1 MNGVVMP
8 EFAFP
13 LMDTVNQ
20 EASIKVIGI
29 GGGGGNAVS
38 HMVTKGIQG
47 VEFIC
52 ANTDT
57 QDLRNTKAE
66 TQLQI
71 GINETQGL
79 GSGSKPEIGRAS
91 AEEDR
96 ERIAS
101 VIDGA
106 NMLFIAAGLGGGTGT
121 GASPVVAEIAQEKGI
136 LTVAVVNTP
145 FTWEGEKR
153 KENAKRGIDDLERF
167 VDSLIVIPNDKLQ
180 TLGNRATVIGGFAA
194 ANDVLSNSVQGIAE
208 LITIPGHVNLD
219 FADVKTVM
227 AETGRGIIGM
237 GTASGQDRGR
247 EAIEAAIQ
255 SPLLEDFKL
264 EGAKGILINVT
275 AGVDLTGD
283 EFEEIGEIVTG
294 YASEDSEIITGF
306 VVDDSLQDSIRVTVV
321 LTGLDQR
328 LDNQSD
334 GGNNFIEPFP
344 ELDKPITSRNKDLFE
359 DLPAEGDDQIN
370 FLDVPSFLKR
380 NRG

>member
-1 MNGVVMP
+1 MT
-8 EFAFP
+8 EFAYQ
-13 LMDTVNQ
+13 LMDTNNQ
-20 EASIKVIGI
+20 EANIKVIGI

-38 HMVTKGIQG
+38 HMVTKGIKG

-57 QDLRNTKAE
+57 QDLRMTKAE
-66 TQLQI
+66 IQLQI
-71 GINETQGL
+71 GINETKGL

-101 VIDGA
+101 VIDGS

-121 GASPVVAEIAQEKGI
+121 GACPVVAEIAQEKGI

-145 FTWEGEKR
+145 FSWEGEKR
-153 KENAKRGIDDLERF
+153 KENAESGIDDLERF
-167 VDSLIVIPNDKLQ
+167 VDSLIIIPNDKLQ
-180 TLGNRATVIGGFAA
+180 ILGSRTTVISGFAA

-219 FADVKTVM
+219 FADVRTVM

-237 GTASGQDRGR
+237 GTATGQDRGR
-247 EAIEAAIQ
+247 EAVEAAIQ
-255 SPLLEDFKL
+255 SPLLEDIKL
-264 EGAKGILINVT
+264 EGAKGILINIT
-275 AGVDLTGD
+275 AGNDLMGD
-283 EFEEIGEIVTG
+283 ELEEIGEIIKG
-294 YASEDSEIITGF
+294 YASEDAEIISGY
-306 VVDDSLQDSIRVTVV
+306 VADESLQDAIHVTVV
-321 LTGLDQR
+321 LTGLDQK
-328 LDNQSD
+328 LDTSSNGENDFNGQ
-334 GGNNFIEPFP
+334 FQK
-344 ELDKPITSRNKDLFE
+344 LDKPITSRNKDLFE
-359 DLPAEGDDQIN
+359 DLPAEGDDQIP

>member
-1 MNGVVMP
+1 MT
-8 EFAFP
+8 EFAYQ
-13 LMDTVNQ
+13 LMDTDNQ
-20 EASIKVIGI
+20 EATIKVIGV

-38 HMVTKGIQG
+38 HMMTKGIKG

-57 QDLRNTKAE
+57 QDLRMTKADI
-66 TQLQI
+66 QLQI
-71 GINETQGL
+71 GINETKGL

-96 ERIAS
+96 DRIAS
-101 VIDGA
+101 IIDGS

-145 FTWEGEKR
+145 FSWEGEKR
-153 KENAKRGIDDLERF
+153 KDNAQGGIDNLERF
-167 VDSLIVIPNDKLQ
+167 VDSLIIIPNDKIQ
-180 TLGNRATVIGGFAA
+180 TLGSRSTVVGGFTA

-208 LITIPGHVNLD
+208 LITIPGYLNLD

-227 AETGRGIIGM
+227 SEAGRGIMGM

-247 EAIEAAIQ
+247 EAIEAAIH
-255 SPLLEDFKL
+255 SPLLDDIKL
-264 EGAKGILINVT
+264 EGAKGILINIT
-275 AGVDLTGD
+275 AGEDLTGD
-283 EFEEIGEIVTG
+283 EFKEIGEIVKE
-294 YASEDSEIITGF
+294 YASDDAEIISGI
-306 VVDDSLQDSIRVTVV
+306 VVDKTLQDSIRVTVV

-328 LDNQSD
+328 MNTSTDDGSD
-334 GGNNFIEPFP
+334 FSGQLT
-344 ELDKPITSRNKDLFE
+344 ELDKPITSRNKNLFE
-359 DLPAEGDDQIN
+359 DLPVEGEDQIN

>member
-334 GGNNFIEPFP
+334 GGKNFIEPFP

>member
-57 QDLRNTKAE
+57 QDLRMTKAE

-101 VIDGA
+101 VINGA

-153 KENAKRGIDDLERF
+153 KENAERGIDDLERF

-180 TLGNRATVIGGFAA
+180 ALGNRATVMGGFAA

-275 AGVDLTGD
+275 SGADLTGD

>member
-1 MNGVVMP
+1 MP

-153 KENAKRGIDDLERF
+153 KVGFTDNYLRVRNYQVSNNKLDFRINNSNEIENSRVIKF
-167 VDSLIVIPNDKLQ
+167 VDGELY
-180 TLGNRATVIGGFAA
+180 
-194 ANDVLSNSVQGIAE
+194 VQKE
-208 LITIPGHVNLD
+208 
-219 FADVKTVM
+219 K
-227 AETGRGIIGM
+227 
-237 GTASGQDRGR
+237 
-247 EAIEAAIQ
+247 
-255 SPLLEDFKL
+255 K
-264 EGAKGILINVT
+264 
-275 AGVDLTGD
+275 
-283 EFEEIGEIVTG
+283 
-294 YASEDSEIITGF
+294 
-306 VVDDSLQDSIRVTVV
+306 
-321 LTGLDQR
+321 
-328 LDNQSD
+328 
-334 GGNNFIEPFP
+334 
-344 ELDKPITSRNKDLFE
+344 
-359 DLPAEGDDQIN
+359 
-370 FLDVPSFLKR
+370 
-380 NRG
+380 

>member
-194 ANDVLSNSVQGIAE
+194 ANNVLSNSVQGIAE

-275 AGVDLTGD
+275 AGADLTGD

-294 YASEDSEIITGF
+294 YASEDAEIITGF
-306 VVDDSLQDSIRVTVV
+306 VVDDSLQDSICVTVV

-334 GGNNFIEPFP
+334 GGKNFIEPFP

-359 DLPAEGDDQIN
+359 DLPAEGNDQIN

>member
-1 MNGVVMP
+1 MP

-153 KENAKRGIDDLERF
+153 KENAERGIDDLERF

-275 AGVDLTGD
+275 AGADLTGD

-334 GGNNFIEPFP
+334 GGNNIIEPFP

>member
-194 ANDVLSNSVQGIAE
+194 ANNVLSNSVQGIAE

-334 GGNNFIEPFP
+334 GGKNFIEPFP

>member
-1 MNGVVMP
+1 MT
-8 EFAFP
+8 EFAYQ
-13 LMDTVNQ
+13 LMDTDNQ
-20 EASIKVIGI
+20 EANIRVIGI

-38 HMVTKGIQG
+38 HMVTKGIKG

-57 QDLRNTKAE
+57 QDLRMTKADI
-66 TQLQI
+66 QLQI
-71 GINETQGL
+71 GINETKGL

-101 VIDGA
+101 VIDGS

-145 FTWEGEKR
+145 FSWEGEKR
-153 KENAKRGIDDLERF
+153 KDNAQGGIDNLERF

-180 TLGNRATVIGGFAA
+180 TLGNRSTVVGGFAA

-208 LITIPGHVNLD
+208 LITIPGYLNLD

-227 AETGRGIIGM
+227 AEAGRGIMGM
-237 GTASGQDRGR
+237 GTARGQDRGR

-255 SPLLEDFKL
+255 SPLLEDIKL
-264 EGAKGILINVT
+264 EGAKGILINIT
-275 AGVDLTGD
+275 AGEDLTGD
-283 EFEEIGEIVTG
+283 EFEEIGEIVKG
-294 YASEDSEIITGF
+294 YASDDAEIIPGY
-306 VVDDSLQDSIRVTVV
+306 VVDKELQDSIRVTVV

-328 LDNQSD
+328 LDTQPD
-334 GGNNFIEPFP
+334 GGKDSSGQFP

-359 DLPAEGDDQIN
+359 DLPVEGEDQIN
-370 FLDVPSFLKR
+370 LLDVPSFLKR

>member
-1 MNGVVMP
+1 MP

-153 KENAKRGIDDLERF
+153 KENAERGIDDLERF

-194 ANDVLSNSVQGIAE
+194 ANNVLSNSVQGIAE

-275 AGVDLTGD
+275 AGADLTGD

>member
-1 MNGVVMP
+1 MP

-153 KENAKRGIDDLERF
+153 KENAERGIDDLERF

-194 ANDVLSNSVQGIAE
+194 ANNVLSNSVQGIAE

-334 GGNNFIEPFP
+334 GGNNIIEPFP

>member
-153 KENAKRGIDDLERF
+153 KENAERGIDDLERF

-194 ANDVLSNSVQGIAE
+194 ANNVLSNSVQGIAE

-334 GGNNFIEPFP
+334 GGNNIIEPFP

>member
-153 KENAKRGIDDLERF
+153 KENAERGIDDLERF

-334 GGNNFIEPFP
+334 GGNNIIEPFP

>member
-194 ANDVLSNSVQGIAE
+194 ANNVLSNSVQGIAE

-275 AGVDLTGD
+275 AGADLTGD

>member
-1 MNGVVMP
+1 MP

-13 LMDTVNQ
+13 LMDTANQ

-38 HMVTKGIQG
+38 HMVIKGIQG

-227 AETGRGIIGM
+227 AETGRDIIGM
-237 GTASGQDRGR
+237 GIASGQDRGR

-334 GGNNFIEPFP
+334 GGNNIIEPFP

>member
-334 GGNNFIEPFP
+334 GGNNIIEPFP

>member
-153 KENAKRGIDDLERF
+153 KENAERGIDDLERF

-275 AGVDLTGD
+275 AGADLTGD

>member
-101 VIDGA
+101 VIGGA

-153 KENAKRGIDDLERF
+153 KENAERGIDDLERF

-275 AGVDLTGD
+275 AGADLTGD

-294 YASEDSEIITGF
+294 YASEDAEIITGF

>member
-101 VIDGA
+101 VINGA

-153 KENAKRGIDDLERF
+153 KENAKRGIDYLERF

>member
-1 MNGVVMP
+1 MT
-8 EFAFP
+8 EFAYQ
-13 LMDTVNQ
+13 LMDTNNQ
-20 EASIKVIGI
+20 EANIKVIGI

-38 HMVTKGIQG
+38 HMVTKGIKG

-57 QDLRNTKAE
+57 QDLRMTKADI
-66 TQLQI
+66 QLQI
-71 GINETQGL
+71 GINETKGL

-101 VIDGA
+101 VIDGS

-121 GASPVVAEIAQEKGI
+121 GACPVVAEIAQEKGI

-145 FTWEGEKR
+145 FSWEGEKR
-153 KENAKRGIDDLERF
+153 KENAERGIDDLERF
-167 VDSLIVIPNDKLQ
+167 VDSLIIIPNDKLQ
-180 TLGNRATVIGGFAA
+180 TLGSRTTVISGFAA

-219 FADVKTVM
+219 FADVRTVM

-247 EAIEAAIQ
+247 EAVEAAIQ
-255 SPLLEDFKL
+255 SPLLEDIKL
-264 EGAKGILINVT
+264 EGAKGILINIT
-275 AGVDLTGD
+275 AGDDLMGD
-283 EFEEIGEIVTG
+283 ELEEIGEIIKG
-294 YASEDSEIITGF
+294 YASEDAEIISGY
-306 VVDDSLQDSIRVTVV
+306 VADKSLQDSIHVTVV
-321 LTGLDQR
+321 LTGLDEI
-328 LDNQSD
+328 LDTSSNGENDLSGQ
-334 GGNNFIEPFP
+334 FP

-359 DLPAEGDDQIN
+359 DLPVEGDDQIP
-370 FLDVPSFLKR
+370 FLDVPSFLKS

>member
-1 MNGVVMP
+1 MP

-194 ANDVLSNSVQGIAE
+194 ANNVLSNSVQGIAE

-275 AGVDLTGD
+275 AGADLTGD

>member
-1 MNGVVMP
+1 MP

-194 ANDVLSNSVQGIAE
+194 ANNVLSNSVQGIAE

-334 GGNNFIEPFP
+334 GGNNIIESFP

>member
-153 KENAKRGIDDLERF
+153 KENAKRGIDGLERF

-194 ANDVLSNSVQGIAE
+194 ANNVLSNSVQGIAE

-334 GGNNFIEPFP
+334 GGNNIIEPFP

>member
-1 MNGVVMP
+1 MP

-57 QDLRNTKAE
+57 QDLRKTKAE

-101 VIDGA
+101 VINGA

-153 KENAKRGIDDLERF
+153 RENAERGIDDLERF

-275 AGVDLTGD
+275 AGADLTGD

-294 YASEDSEIITGF
+294 YASEDAEIITGF

-328 LDNQSD
+328 LDNQSE
-334 GGNNFIEPFP
+334 GGKNFIEPFP
-344 ELDKPITSRNKDLFE
+344 ELDKPITSRNKDLFD

>member
-101 VIDGA
+101 VINGA

-153 KENAKRGIDDLERF
+153 RENAERGIDDLERF

-334 GGNNFIEPFP
+334 GGKNFIEPFP

>member
-1 MNGVVMP
+1 MP

-101 VIDGA
+101 VINGA

-194 ANDVLSNSVQGIAE
+194 ANNVLSNSVQGIAE

-294 YASEDSEIITGF
+294 YASEDAEIITGF

>member
-1 MNGVVMP
+1 MP

>member
-1 MNGVVMP
+1 MT
-8 EFAFP
+8 EFAYQ
-13 LMDTVNQ
+13 LMDTNNQ
-20 EASIKVIGI
+20 EANIKVIGI

-38 HMVTKGIQG
+38 HMVTKGIKG

-57 QDLRNTKAE
+57 QDLRMTKADI
-66 TQLQI
+66 QLQI
-71 GINETQGL
+71 GINETKGL

-101 VIDGA
+101 VIDGS

-121 GASPVVAEIAQEKGI
+121 GACPVVAEIAQEKGI

-145 FTWEGEKR
+145 FSWEGEKR
-153 KENAKRGIDDLERF
+153 KENAERGIDDLERF
-167 VDSLIVIPNDKLQ
+167 VDSLIIIPNDKLQ
-180 TLGNRATVIGGFAA
+180 ILGSRTTVISGFAA

-219 FADVKTVM
+219 FADVRTVM

-247 EAIEAAIQ
+247 EAVEAAIQ
-255 SPLLEDFKL
+255 SPLLEDIKL
-264 EGAKGILINVT
+264 EGAKGILINIT
-275 AGVDLTGD
+275 AGDDLMGD
-283 EFEEIGEIVTG
+283 ELEEIGEIIKG
-294 YASEDSEIITGF
+294 YASEEAEIISGY
-306 VVDDSLQDSIRVTVV
+306 VADESLQDAIHVTVV
-321 LTGLDQR
+321 LTGLDQK
-328 LDNQSD
+328 LDTSSNGENDFSGQ
-334 GGNNFIEPFP
+334 FP

-359 DLPAEGDDQIN
+359 DLPAEGDDQIP

-380 NRG
+380 NSG

>member
-1 MNGVVMP
+1 
-8 EFAFP
+8 
-13 LMDTVNQ
+13 MDTDNQ
-20 EASIKVIGI
+20 EANIKVIGI

-38 HMVTKGIQG
+38 HMVTKGIKG

-57 QDLRNTKAE
+57 QDLRMTKADI
-66 TQLQI
+66 QLQI
-71 GINETQGL
+71 GINETKGL

-101 VIDGA
+101 VIDGS
-106 NMLFIAAGLGGGTGT
+106 NMIFIAAGLGGGTGT

-145 FTWEGEKR
+145 FSWEGEKR
-153 KENAKRGIDDLERF
+153 KDNAQGGIDNLEKF

-180 TLGNRATVIGGFAA
+180 TLGNRSTVVDGFSA

-208 LITIPGHVNLD
+208 LITIPGYLNLD

-227 AETGRGIIGM
+227 AEAGRGIMGM
-237 GTASGQDRGR
+237 GTASGQNRGR
-247 EAIEAAIQ
+247 AAIEAAIQ
-255 SPLLEDFKL
+255 SPLLEDIKL
-264 EGAKGILINVT
+264 EGAKGILINIT
-275 AGVDLTGD
+275 AGEDLTGD
-283 EFEEIGEIVTG
+283 EFEEIGEIVKE
-294 YASEDSEIITGF
+294 YASEDAEIIPGY
-306 VVDDSLQDSIRVTVV
+306 VVDKTLQDSIRVTVV
-321 LTGLDQR
+321 LTGLDQS
-328 LDNQSD
+328 LYTSSD
-334 GGNNFIEPFP
+334 ATDDFSGQFP

-359 DLPAEGDDQIN
+359 DLPVEEDNQVN

>member
-57 QDLRNTKAE
+57 QDLRNTKAK

-153 KENAKRGIDDLERF
+153 KENAERGIDDLERF

-194 ANDVLSNSVQGIAE
+194 ANNVLSNSVQGIAE

>member
-1 MNGVVMP
+1 MT
-8 EFAFP
+8 EFAYQ
-13 LMDTVNQ
+13 LMDTDNQ
-20 EASIKVIGI
+20 EAAIKVIGI

-38 HMVTKGIQG
+38 HMVTKGIKG

-57 QDLRNTKAE
+57 QDLRITKANI
-66 TQLQI
+66 QLQI
-71 GINETQGL
+71 GINETKGL

-101 VIDGA
+101 VIDGS

-121 GASPVVAEIAQEKGI
+121 GACPVVAEIAQEKGI

-145 FTWEGEKR
+145 FSWEGEKR
-153 KENAKRGIDDLERF
+153 KENAERGIDDLERF
-167 VDSLIVIPNDKLQ
+167 VDSLIIIPNDKLQ
-180 TLGNRATVIGGFAA
+180 TLGNRTTVISGFAA

-219 FADVKTVM
+219 FADVRTVM

-237 GTASGQDRGR
+237 GYASGQDRGR
-247 EAIEAAIQ
+247 EAVEAAIQ
-255 SPLLEDFKL
+255 SPLLEDIKL
-264 EGAKGILINVT
+264 EGAKGILINIT
-275 AGVDLTGD
+275 AGDDLLGD
-283 EFEEIGEIVTG
+283 ELEEIGEIIKG
-294 YASEDSEIITGF
+294 YASEDAEIISGY
-306 VVDDSLQDSIRVTVV
+306 VADESLQDSIHVTVV
-321 LTGLDQR
+321 LTGLDQV
-328 LDNQSD
+328 LESSSNGEKDFSGQ
-334 GGNNFIEPFP
+334 FP
-344 ELDKPITSRNKDLFE
+344 ELDKPITSRNKNLFE
-359 DLPAEGDDQIN
+359 DLPAEGDDQIP

>member
-1 MNGVVMP
+1 MP

-101 VIDGA
+101 VINGA

-153 KENAKRGIDDLERF
+153 KENAERGIDDLERF

-275 AGVDLTGD
+275 AGADLTGD

-334 GGNNFIEPFP
+334 GGKNFIEPFP

>member
-1 MNGVVMP
+1 
-8 EFAFP
+8 
-13 LMDTVNQ
+13 MDTVNQ

-194 ANDVLSNSVQGIAE
+194 ANNVLSNSVQGIAE

-334 GGNNFIEPFP
+334 GGNNIIEPFP

>member
-1 MNGVVMP
+1 MT
-8 EFAFP
+8 EFDYQ
-13 LMDTVNQ
+13 LMDTNNQ
-20 EASIKVIGI
+20 EANIKVIGI

-38 HMVTKGIQG
+38 HMVTKGIKG

-57 QDLRNTKAE
+57 QDLRMTKADI
-66 TQLQI
+66 QLQI
-71 GINETQGL
+71 GINETKGL

-91 AEEDR
+91 ANEDK

-101 VIDGA
+101 VIDGS

-121 GASPVVAEIAQEKGI
+121 GACPVVAEIAQEKGI

-145 FTWEGEKR
+145 FSWEGDKR
-153 KENAKRGIDDLERF
+153 KENAERGIDDLERF
-167 VDSLIVIPNDKLQ
+167 VDSLIIIPNDKLQ
-180 TLGNRATVIGGFAA
+180 TLGSRTTVISGFAV

-219 FADVKTVM
+219 FADVRTVM

-247 EAIEAAIQ
+247 EAVEAAIQ
-255 SPLLEDFKL
+255 SPLLEDIKL
-264 EGAKGILINVT
+264 EGAKGILINIT
-275 AGVDLTGD
+275 AGDDLMGD
-283 EFEEIGEIVTG
+283 ELEEIGEIIKG
-294 YASEDSEIITGF
+294 YASEDAEIISGY
-306 VVDDSLQDSIRVTVV
+306 VADKSLQDSIHVTVV
-321 LTGLDQR
+321 LTGLDQI
-328 LDNQSD
+328 LDTSSNGENDLSGQ
-334 GGNNFIEPFP
+334 FP

-359 DLPAEGDDQIN
+359 DLPAEGDDQIP
-370 FLDVPSFLKR
+370 FLDVPSFLKS

>member
-1 MNGVVMP
+1 MT
-8 EFAFP
+8 EFAYQ
-13 LMDTVNQ
+13 LMDTNNQ
-20 EASIKVIGI
+20 EANIKVIGI

-38 HMVTKGIQG
+38 HMVTKGIKG

-57 QDLRNTKAE
+57 QDLRMTKADI
-66 TQLQI
+66 QLQI
-71 GINETQGL
+71 GINETKGL

-91 AEEDR
+91 ANEDK

-101 VIDGA
+101 VIDGS

-121 GASPVVAEIAQEKGI
+121 GACPVVAEIAQEKGI

-145 FTWEGEKR
+145 FSWEGDKR
-153 KENAKRGIDDLERF
+153 KENAERGIDDLERF
-167 VDSLIVIPNDKLQ
+167 VDSLIIIPNDKLQ
-180 TLGNRATVIGGFAA
+180 TLGSRTTVISGFAV

-219 FADVKTVM
+219 FADVRTVM

-247 EAIEAAIQ
+247 EAVEAAIQ
-255 SPLLEDFKL
+255 GPLLEDIKL
-264 EGAKGILINVT
+264 EGAKGILINIT
-275 AGVDLTGD
+275 AGDDLMGD
-283 EFEEIGEIVTG
+283 ELEEIGEIIKG
-294 YASEDSEIITGF
+294 YASEDAEIISGY
-306 VVDDSLQDSIRVTVV
+306 VADKSLQDSIHVTVV
-321 LTGLDQR
+321 LTGLDQI
-328 LDNQSD
+328 LDTSSNGENDLSGQ
-334 GGNNFIEPFP
+334 FP

-359 DLPAEGDDQIN
+359 DLPAERDDQIP
-370 FLDVPSFLKR
+370 FLDVPSFLKN